1 MINTIHFFMLTS
13 CHVVLDATD
22 AGIYFFFIFIVFYAY
37 SVYVIQNPMQQSYS
51 FRVNNN
57 NEL

>member
-1 MINTIHFFMLTS
+1 MLTS

-57 NEL
+57 NNEL